1 MNPYDEHPMS
11 TGTEENKKKLLT
23 KQKILSILKEE
34 TERISRETIPTWGW
48 ATSDLFEIIDNI
60 EIKLEGYTDV
70 QYRE

>member
-1 MNPYDEHPMS
+1 MNPYEDHPMTVKS
-11 TGTEENKKKLLT
+11 EQNKKKLLT

-48 ATSDLFEIIDNI
+48 TTSDLFEIIDNI
-60 EIKLEGYTDV
+60 ETKLEDYTDV